1 MANDWDMNDSLRPS
15 PTFCLKLR
23 FKLFFYLD
31 FKNLGCHFNC
41 LFIPVGNVET
51 LLQVNVMG
59 VNKIFLTSPSG
70 ILDLYRV

>member
-1 MANDWDMNDSLRPS
+1 MANDRDMDNPLRPS
-15 PTFCLKLR
+15 ATFCLKLR
-23 FKLFFYLD
+23 FKLLLELN

-41 LFIPVGNVET
+41 LFIPVVKVDT

-59 VNKIFLTSPSG
+59 ENNFLAGPSG